1 MAMELSVDMS
11 AIAQQVKSVLPLRLR
26 QLLYP
31 LVPRF
36 LKSRASVL
44 RPGKVGLNPFNEET
58 VNRWFSTN
66 TQMDSQLQEICS
78 RLESRSGSTKSF
90 KDISQDLFGVDSVY
104 AYYVPPETKPEG
116 VYSTHIQQIALDR
129 IASLLGELPRLGIEV
144 GSYVGHG
151 ACKLGQ
157 LLKSNNGVLLCVDT
171 WCGDINMWLGEAFA
185 STMGKQDGNP
195 DLYHHFMKRI
205 LGNGLEDTVIPVR
218 VSSVVAARM
227 IKVLGYEIDFVYLDS
242 AHEAGETFLEMNL
255 YYDLLKPGGI
265 LLGDDF
271 GWFPAVKYDVQKFLE
286 FKGLHAELL
295 EDKETWII
303 QKPKVLISSF

>member
-1 MAMELSVDMS
+1 MAMEGTMDMS
-11 AIAQQVKSVLPLRLR
+11 VVAEQVKSILPLRLR
-26 QLLYP
+26 QLLHP
-31 LVPRF
+31 FVPSF
-36 LKSRASVL
+36 LKTRASVL
-44 RPGKVGLNPFNEET
+44 RPGKAGLNPFNEET
-58 VNRWFSTN
+58 INRWFSSN
-66 TQMDSQLQEICS
+66 TQMDSQLQEICA
-78 RLESRSGSTKSF
+78 RIESRSCSTVSF
-90 KDISQDLFGVDSVY
+90 KDISHHLFGVDSVY
-104 AYYVPPETKPEG
+104 AHYVPPETKQEG
-116 VYSTHIQQIALDR
+116 IYSTHIQQAALDR
-129 IASLLGELPRLGIEV
+129 IVSLLGALPNLGIEV

-157 LLKSNNGVLLCVDT
+157 LFKSNNGVLLCVDT
-171 WCGDINMWLGEAFA
+171 WCGDINMWLGSAFS

-205 LGNGLEDTVIPVR
+205 LDNGLDDTVIPVR

-255 YYDLLKPGGI
+255 YYDLLKPGGV

-271 GWFPAVKYDVQKFLE
+271 GCFPAVKYDVQKFLE
-286 FKGLHAELL
+286 FKGLNAELL

-303 QKPKVLISSF
+303 KKPQVSST